1 MHLLHMISDCL
12 DVLVQEVVEEHE
24 RCLLQLNVAV
34 RTGACAKFVEE
45 NTVVVALV
53 TDRLA
58 MREEFCAETGTSLVA
73 TSRDARIRV
82 TSRTKA

>member
-1 MHLLHMISDCL
+1 MLQSGEGHLPS
-12 DVLVQEVVEEHE
+12 
-24 RCLLQLNVAV
+24 
-34 RTGACAKFVEE
+34 FFEE